1 MRSPNAPLLA
11 LAAVVALSFAASPA
25 RAFERE
31 WHLGGS
37 IGYAPLF
44 NPSLHGFGGGIHLA
58 RGMTDSFN
66 LVGELDVTYHPAGKL
81 VIPSAAVGGTFNF
94 DVLQVVPYV
103 GALVGVADEA
113 VVSGCTASCNA
124 VKLNLE
130 VPFGADYQVSRAFS
144 IGLAGRL
151 QVFLANGPASVTVG
165 PFFRAEYT
173 WGY

>member
-1 MRSPNAPLLA
+1 MRSP
-11 LAAVVALSFAASPA
+11 VALLVAAGASAAFLASAAPA
-25 RAFERE
+25 HAFERE

-44 NPSLHGFGGGIHLA
+44 NPSLHGLGGGGHLA

-103 GALVGVADEA
+103 GALIGVADEA
-113 VVSGCTASCNA
+113 VVSGCSASCNA

-130 VPFGADYQVSRAFS
+130 VPFGADYQVSRSFS